1 MTEPSSVDQA
11 DYTVAWLCAL
21 PLELAAAESILDDP
35 HHHTPNDAQS
45 GYSLGKIAGHNV
57 VIGCLPSGIY
67 GTNAATGVVS
77 RTQSVFPNI
86 RYGLMVGIGGG
97 VPSKAAD
104 VRLGDIV
111 DDRLF
116 RSTYTHSGS
125 NDSCTDCNIDEVV
138 TRPAR
143 QSKDPQVH
151 YGTIASGNGVMKDAR
166 ERDEIA
172 ERFNVLCFEMEAA
185 GIMNH
190 LPCIVVRGI
199 CNYCDSHKNKEWQ
212 GYAALVAA
220 IYAKMLL
227 KLVPVTKAQAEMKTD
242 EILMLP
248 FDRNPRFLGRSEAI
262 QRLKSQV
269 LTRDHTK
276 ARRAAISGL
285 GGVGKTQVTLELA
298 YTIHSLDPTYSIFW
312 IASTSIETAEQAF
325 QSMCK
330 ALGLPD
336 GGPDDIK
343 SRVKAHLSSKRAGS
357 WLLIVDNAD
366 DPTMWL
372 EPNINSSHPLKSFL
386 PQSHEGFILFT
397 SRSQRLMT
405 QLVGPG
411 VIRLSALDDASAVDL
426 FKSSLIEKELTVDE
440 ETSIALIH
448 YLCGLPL
455 ALIQAASFINE
466 NSVSL

>member
-1 MTEPSSVDQA
+1 
-11 DYTVAWLCAL
+11 
-21 PLELAAAESILDDP
+21 
-35 HHHTPNDAQS
+35 
-45 GYSLGKIAGHNV
+45 
-57 VIGCLPSGIY
+57 
-67 GTNAATGVVS
+67 
-77 RTQSVFPNI
+77 
-86 RYGLMVGIGGG
+86 
-97 VPSKAAD
+97 
-104 VRLGDIV
+104 
-111 DDRLF
+111 
-116 RSTYTHSGS
+116 
-125 NDSCTDCNIDEVV
+125 
-138 TRPAR
+138 
-143 QSKDPQVH
+143 
-151 YGTIASGNGVMKDAR
+151 MKDAR

-242 EILMLP
+242 GILMLP